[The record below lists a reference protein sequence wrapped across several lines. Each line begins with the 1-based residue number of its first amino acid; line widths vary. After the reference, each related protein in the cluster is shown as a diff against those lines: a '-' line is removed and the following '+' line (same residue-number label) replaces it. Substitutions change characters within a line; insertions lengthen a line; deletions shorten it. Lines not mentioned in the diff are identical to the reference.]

1 MGVFF
6 EAIKNLPELSE
17 ACELTGKGPVNF
29 IGASEGAKAHILAA
43 FLEKTGKRA
52 VVISP
57 NEAAAREFSREL
69 SVFTGREAAYLP
81 AADISFKNALCASY
95 DLTESRIRAIDMVN
109 KKASLCLSASALL
122 CFVMPKKQYN
132 DKTMFIK
139 IGAEL
144 KGFTENLASIGYTRV
159 PEVSFPGQFAVRGGI
174 TDVYPPQLDAPI
186 RIEFFG
192 DEADSIRCFDLGT
205 QLSTEN
211 IREASIFP
219 ADSDT
224 GKGAITDYFG
234 DDTAIVFDEPY
245 RVSES
250 AKAFAENIG
259 ERIAELALSGSPCD
273 AYPILDYKSIV
284 SKIKKYPLIGFS
296 ALSMASP
303 DYTPVKNINLTVKI
317 LSSYSGK
324 TDVMCEDVSYWLKK
338 NYRVM
343 IMSGDAK
350 HSEGIS
356 EALTEA
362 DIRCTHID
370 DERLPEI
377 CVAGIYDIPLRK
389 SFEYPTQKI
398 VFVSGS
404 DIFSQKQKRKLTPK
418 DAGKVLRSFDELA
431 VGDYVVHR
439 SHGIGRFEE
448 LVTMNVAGV
457 SRDYLRISYR
467 DSDTL
472 YVPVNQLNL
481 LYKYS
486 HAGADVPKPKINR
499 LGGTEWQTTKSRVK
513 ANTLQ
518 LAIKL
523 IELYA
528 ERSTAEGHAF
538 SSDTLW
544 QSQFESEF
552 IYEETHDQLRSVEE
566 IKSDMEKPKP
576 MDRLL
581 CGDVGYGKTEVA
593 IRAAFKCIMDG
604 YQCAYLVPTT
614 ILASQHFNH
623 FIERMRNFP
632 VRIEMLSRFRTKKQQ
647 DTIIKQ
653 LKRGEIDVIIGT
665 HRLLGDDVKFKR
677 LGLLV
682 IDEEQRFGVGHK
694 EKIKNFR
701 RGIDVLTLTA
711 TPIPRTLNMAMSG
724 IRDMSIIANPPEE
737 RRPIQ
742 TYVLEYDSFVIYDA
756 IEKEMSRGG
765 QVYYV
770 FNRVAGIYTVAAQ
783 LKEALPE
790 ANIAVAHGQMNE
802 RELEDIMMRVLDGEI
817 DVLVCTTII
826 ETGIDI
832 PNVNTLIV
840 ENADCMGLSQLYQ
853 LRGRVGRSS
862 RVAYAYLTF
871 KRDKALSEVAEKR
884 LLAIKEFTE
893 LGAGFKV
900 AMRDLEIRGAG
911 NILGPEQHGF
921 MASVGYDMYL
931 RLLSETVEELQGK
944 TAPKKTEAVLDIP
957 VDAGIPDSYIE
968 NSRHRLEAYRTI
980 ADIET
985 EEDKM
990 RVTDELIDRFG
1001 DIPPVTKTLLEVS
1014 LLRTYAA
1021 NAGVKEISGTKSR
1034 LVFLFDENNPPKPR
1048 GISNVYENYK
1058 KRITFKAGKSPR
1070 LFLSAHDCDTEETVG
1085 IIKNLL
1091 KDLQVSAN

>member
-1 MGVFF
+1 MSVFF

-17 ACELTGKGPVNF
+17 ACELIEKGPVNF

-43 FLEKTGKRA
+43 FLAKTGKRA
-52 VVISP
+52 MVISP
-57 NEAAAREFSREL
+57 NEATAREFSREL
-69 SVFTGREAAYLP
+69 SLFSGSEAAYLP
-81 AADISFKNALCASY
+81 AADISFKTALSASY

-109 KKASLCLSASALL
+109 DKASLCLSASALL

-132 DKTMFIK
+132 DKTIL
-139 IGAEL
+139 IETGAEL
-144 KGFTENLASIGYTRV
+144 QNFTETLSSIGYTRV
-159 PEVSFPGQFAVRGGI
+159 SEVSSPGQYAIRGGI
-174 TDVYPPQLDAPI
+174 TDIYPPQLDAPI

-192 DEADSIRCFDLGT
+192 DEVDSIRRFDLDT

-211 IREASIFP
+211 IKEAFIFP

-234 DDTAIVFDEPY
+234 NDTVIVFDEPY

-250 AKAFAENIG
+250 AKAFADNIG
-259 ERIAELALSGSPCD
+259 ERMAELALSGSPCD
-273 AYPILDYKSIV
+273 SYPILDYKSIL
-284 SKIKKYPLIGFS
+284 SKINKFPLIGFS

-303 DYTPVKNINLTVKI
+303 DYTPVRNINLTVKI

-338 NYRVM
+338 DYRVM
-343 IMSGDAK
+343 IMSGSAK

-356 EALTEA
+356 EALTQS
-362 DIRCTHID
+362 DIRCTHIND
-370 DERLPEI
+370 GSLPEKGI
-377 CVAGIYDIPLRK
+377 AGIFDIPLRK

-398 VFVSGS
+398 VFISGS
-404 DIFSQKQKRKLTPK
+404 DIFSQKQKRKLTHK
-418 DAGKVLRSFDELA
+418 DAGKVLRSF
-431 VGDYVVHR
+431 
-439 SHGIGRFEE
+439 EE
-448 LVTMNVAGV
+448 LVTLNVAGV

-467 DSDTL
+467 DNDTL

-486 HAGADVPKPKINR
+486 HAGEDVPKPKINK
-499 LGGTEWQTTKSRVK
+499 LGSSEWQTTKNRVK
-513 ANTLQ
+513 ASTRQ

-538 SSDTLW
+538 SSDTPW

-552 IYEETHDQLRSVEE
+552 IYEETIDQLKSIEE
-566 IKSDMEKPKP
+566 IKRDMEKPKP

-632 VRIEMLSRFRTKKQQ
+632 VRVEMLSRFRTKKQQ

-653 LKRGEIDVIIGT
+653 LRHGEIDVIIGT

-694 EKIKNFR
+694 EKIKNIK

-724 IRDMSIIANPPEE
+724 IRDMSVIANPPED

-742 TYVLEYDSFVIYDA
+742 TYVLEYENFVIYDA
-756 IEKEMSRGG
+756 IEKELSRGG

-770 FNRVAGIYTVAAQ
+770 YNRVAGIYTVAAQ
-783 LKEALPE
+783 LKEALPQ

-802 RELEDIMMRVLDGEI
+802 RALEDIMMRVLEGEI

-893 LGAGFKV
+893 LGAGFKI

-911 NILGPEQHGF
+911 NILGPQQHGF

-944 TAPKKTEAVLDIP
+944 TAPNKTEAVIDIP
-957 VDAGIPDSYIE
+957 VDAGIPESYIE

-1001 DIPPVTKTLLEVS
+1001 DIPPVTKTLLDVS
-1014 LLRTYAA
+1014 LLRTYAG

-1034 LVFLFDENNPPKPR
+1034 LVFLFDENNPPKPQ

-1058 KRITFKAGKSPR
+1058 KRITFKAGNNPR
-1070 LFLSAHDCDTEETVG
+1070 LFLSTDDCDTDAIVE

-1091 KDLQVSAN
+1091 KDLQVSEN